1 MKQNIST
8 YLRYF
13 LILVY
18 VSGSIGFVVNPGFFS
33 PFTPYTLLLTCIVYL
48 LHQPM
53 DDWKFTLSFL
63 VIALI
68 GYIIEVVG
76 VQTGWI
82 FGVYAYGDGLGY
94 KPVDVPLVISLN
106 WALLISAGVI
116 TASRFFTNKHVVLL
130 VAAVLVT
137 AIDLII
143 EQVAFKLD
151 FWQFESGLP
160 GLNNYIGW
168 LVVSYISP
176 YFVYAHIIKGSRS
189 IALIML
195 LLQVLFFTTLFLFL

>member
-1 MKQNIST
+1 MKQHIPT

-33 PFTPYTLLLTCIVYL
+33 PFTPYTLLLTCLVYL
-48 LHQPM
+48 LHQPL
-53 DDWKFTLSFL
+53 DDWKFTFSFL

-76 VQTGWI
+76 VQTGLV
-82 FGVYAYGDGLGY
+82 FGAYAYGAGLGH
-94 KPVDVPLVISLN
+94 KFIEVPLIISFN
-106 WALLISAGVI
+106 WALLITSGVI

-130 VAAVLVT
+130 VSAVLVT
-137 AIDLII
+137 AIDLLI

-151 FWQFESGLP
+151 FWYFESGLP
-160 GLNNYIGW
+160 GWNNYIGW

-176 YFVYAHIIKGSRS
+176 YFVYAHIIKGNRS
-189 IALIML
+189 IALLML
-195 LLQVLFFTTLFLFL
+195 LLQVLFFATLFLFL